1 MEKSDSEQ
9 VLFIVLLYSQGVFK
23 RGAYGMGDLR
33 DTEFW
38 GLFFLSRCMETLG
51 QRDQQDRMKS
61 LSLLPCEVLNPKF
74 VAQ

>member
-1 MEKSDSEQ
+1 
-9 VLFIVLLYSQGVFK
+9 
-23 RGAYGMGDLR
+23 MGDLR

-74 VAQ
+74 VAQWRKVGNLRASELKGPIDVL